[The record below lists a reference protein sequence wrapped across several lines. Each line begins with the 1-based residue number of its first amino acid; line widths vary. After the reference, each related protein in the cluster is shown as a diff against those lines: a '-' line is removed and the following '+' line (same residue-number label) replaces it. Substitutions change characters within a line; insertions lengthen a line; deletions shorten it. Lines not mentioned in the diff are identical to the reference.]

1 MERKRLIAIGAGA
14 LALVVALGLVVWLA
28 SGSDDRETVAT
39 APAAAGP
46 APAAPASAP
55 AGVTPLTF
63 KVENEHVIAELSL
76 PETIKANPGLHA
88 LLYAEG
94 ARDLQAFADGAA
106 ADRKEMEGEGL
117 DPRPYAKAIEW
128 KPAGETGKLQSL
140 RALVYE
146 DTGGAHPNAAF
157 TARLWDKAMQKPV
170 DPRALFAPRADM
182 AALDAAL
189 CDAVKAA
196 KRERTGEDWTPDDSW
211 PCPKLLDAQI
221 VLAEGP
227 AGRAGGLLVLLS
239 PYMVGPWAE
248 GAYEI
253 PLPASVL
260 RPHLAPAYAD
270 EFAG

>member
-1 MERKRLIAIGAGA
+1 MERKRLIAIGAGG
-14 LALVVALGLVVWLA
+14 LAIFVAFGVVLWLA
-28 SGSDDRETVAT
+28 GGDEPQT
-39 APAAAGP
+39 AST
-46 APAAPASAP
+46 APAAPASTPVAAPSTP
-55 AGVTPLTF
+55 AGATPLTF

-76 PETIKANPGLHA
+76 PETVKTAPGLHA

-94 ARDLQAFADGAA
+94 ARDLQAFADGAM
-106 ADRKEMEGEGL
+106 ADRTEMEGEGL
-117 DPRPYAKAIEW
+117 SPRPYAKKIEW
-128 KPAGETGKLQSL
+128 KLAGETGKLTSL

-157 TARLWDKAMQKPV
+157 VARLWDNAMQKSV
-170 DPRALFAPRADM
+170 DARALFSQRADM
-182 AALDAAL
+182 AALDGAL

-196 KRERTGEDWTPDDSW
+196 KKARTGEEWTPDDSW
-211 PCPKLLDAQI
+211 PCPKLLDAQV
-221 VLAEGP
+221 VLADGP

-248 GAYEI
+248 GAYEVT
-253 PLPASVL
+253 LPTAVV